1 MNRRQRRAINKQVGP
16 EAQEKMAEQL
26 TQFGML
32 PEQCGICQKGFDKKD
47 KRMVQAWS
55 VVVKEETV
63 RLFCPDCM
71 RTAKEVVSGCNPS
84 NA

>member
-1 MNRRQRRAINKQVGP
+1 MNRKQRRILKKQTG
-16 EAQEKMAEQL
+16 AKGQERMAEQL

-47 KRMVQAWS
+47 RQMVQAWS
-55 VVVKEETV
+55 VVVKEEAV

-71 RTAKEVVSGCNPS
+71 RTAKEVISGCDPS
-84 NA
+84 DA